1 MFTEKYDYR
10 RALEDDIREYIETE
24 VNLDEWRGRQDDLE
38 EMLNDDLWTDDSVT
52 GNASGSY
59 FFNAWRAEEAL
70 CHNLDLL
77 EEACFEFGCHAEEY
91 LGSPE
96 SADVTIRCYLLGEC
110 IGSVLSEFEGDLEE
124 VEDLDQLVIYSDTG
138 ETMTKEDL
146 FNEWDSWKDDEALE
160 EYRHSFNDWY
170 YNQILIGE
178 IIEIDE
184 DDLEEEETEP
194 TKYLDTDFDCI
205 RTRSELLNIYT
216 LAERYND
223 NPPSF
228 SQWLKYKVQFGDYV
242 PIPNELNP
250 LENMPWKCLEFANG
264 ANPYICWNREE
275 WKKLNRKYY
284 IKPCPGNPEV
294 EGEGTAFYTVVKTWR
309 EVYEDRIRA
318 NAAEHRKQLDIIVG
332 YKTRKGAH

>member
-38 EMLNDDLWTDDSVT
+38 EMLNDELWVDDSVT

-110 IGSVLSEFEGDLEE
+110 LAEVLEEFENDLEE
-124 VEDLDQLVIYSDTG
+124 VEDLDQYIIYGDTG
-138 ETMTKEDL
+138 ETMTKGELLELWED
-146 FNEWDSWKDDEALE
+146 WKDDEALE
-160 EYRHSFNDWY
+160 DYEHSFLEWY
-170 YNQILIGE
+170 GDQVLFGDIE
-178 IIEIDE
+178 EIDPP
-184 DDLEEEETEP
+184 EEEEHETA
-194 TKYLDTDFDCI
+194 KYLDTDFDCI

-216 LAERYND
+216 LTEGHLEHA
-223 NPPSF
+223 PSF
-228 SQWLKYKVQFGDYV
+228 SEWLTRNVKVGYYV
-242 PIPNELNP
+242 PIPNEFRP

-294 EGEGTAFYTVVKTWR
+294 EGEGTAFYTAVKTWR